1 MTARRPGQPGRPS
14 ARADELAIVRSPDS
28 VAAWIHRYLD
38 ALAVRQVRPLGIR
51 ARKSSLAHFNAW
63 CVERGIERPHDVGH
77 RDMQAFQKYL
87 FRYRRVNGVPL
98 SASGQCNILATVNG
112 LFSYMVKH
120 RHIPSNPAADLELP
134 RVPKKLRD
142 PLTLTEV
149 EAVLALPELDTA
161 YGLRDR
167 AILEVL
173 YATGIRRFELAA
185 LSEGDIDRERDC
197 LHVRRGK
204 GGKGRFV
211 PLGERA
217 LAWIDK
223 YRHEARPL
231 LLDDPNEPALFL
243 NQNGVRLS
251 VNSMSWRI
259 RQYLD
264 RAGITKEGA
273 CHLFRHTMATVM
285 LDNGADVRHVQEMLG
300 HADITTTQR
309 YTHVSIAKLKAVHDL
324 THPAAK
330 LRHDDAAGADEP
342 GAAASG
348 GDEPH
353 ENPPANPAGD

>member
-1 MTARRPGQPGRPS
+1 MKRQRPPGRPS
-14 ARADELAIVRSPDS
+14 ARAEELATVRSPDS

-63 CVERGIERPHDVGH
+63 CVERGIERPMDVTH
-77 RDMQAFQKYL
+77 AHMQAFQKYL
-87 FRYRRVNGVPL
+87 FRYRRTNDVPL
-98 SASGQCNILATVNG
+98 SASAQCNIVSAVNG
-112 LFSYMVKH
+112 LFSYLVKH
-120 RHIPSNPAADLELP
+120 RHLPSNPAADLELP

-142 PLTLTEV
+142 PLTLAEV

-185 LSEGDIDRERDC
+185 LSEADIDRERIC

-223 YRHEARPL
+223 YRHEARPR

-243 NQNGVRLS
+243 NQHGLRLS

-264 RAGITKEGA
+264 AAGITKEGA

-324 THPAAK
+324 THPAAR
-330 LRHDDAAGADEP
+330 LRQEDAP
-342 GAAASG
+342 GAAEPDEVAPSGNASKP
-348 GDEPH
+348 GD
-353 ENPPANPAGD
+353 A

>member
-1 MTARRPGQPGRPS
+1 MTARRSGQPGRPS
-14 ARADELAIVRSPDS
+14 ARADELATVRSPNS

-38 ALAVRQVRPLGIR
+38 ALAVRQVRRLGIR

-63 CVERGIERPHDVGH
+63 CVERGIERPHDVTH
-77 RDMQAFQKYL
+77 AHMQAFQKYL
-87 FRYRRVNGVPL
+87 FRYRRSNGVPL
-98 SASGQCNILATVNG
+98 SASAQCNIVSTVNG
-112 LFSYMVKH
+112 LFSWMVKH
-120 RHIPSNPAADLELP
+120 RDLPSNPAADLDLP

-142 PLTLTEV
+142 PLTLAEV

-161 YGLRDR
+161 WGLRDR
-167 AILEVL
+167 AIVEVF

-185 LSEGDIDRERDC
+185 LNEGDIDRERIC

-243 NQNGVRLS
+243 NQHGQRLS

-264 RAGITKEGA
+264 AAGITKEGA
-273 CHLFRHTMATVM
+273 CHLFRHTMATAM

-309 YTHVSIAKLKAVHDL
+309 YTHVSIAKLKAVHAL

-330 LRHDDAAGADEP
+330 LTHGDVPATNAPASEDRPTEP
-342 GAAASG
+342 GDDHAA
-348 GDEPH
+348 DTP
-353 ENPPANPAGD
+353 